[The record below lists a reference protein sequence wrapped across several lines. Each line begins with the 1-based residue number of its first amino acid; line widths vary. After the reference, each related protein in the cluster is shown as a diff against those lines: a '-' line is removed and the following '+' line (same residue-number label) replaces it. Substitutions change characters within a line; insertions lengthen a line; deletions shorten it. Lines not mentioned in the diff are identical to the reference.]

1 VLCAAGAGLALYAAT
16 RVWLVEVIS
25 RPAPLP
31 ALRETHTGGELLP
44 WLPPLALV
52 GLAGTGAVLATLGVT
67 RRLVGLLLSLIGLA
81 LAAGGGYGATL
92 LDGESHLLWP
102 VLCALGGLVAAG
114 GGALTALR
122 SRDWPSL
129 GARYERRVPRPVRD
143 ERTEAVAVWDALD
156 RGEDPTEE
164 VSPR

>member
-1 VLCAAGAGLALYAAT
+1 MLCAVGAGLALFAAT
-16 RVWLVEVIS
+16 RIWLVEVVS

-31 ALRETHTGGELLP
+31 VLRQTRTGGELLP

-52 GLAGTGAVLATLGVT
+52 GLAGTGAVLATRGVT
-67 RRLVGLLLSLIGLA
+67 RRLVGLLLLLIGLA
-81 LAAGGGYGATL
+81 LAAGGGYGTTL

-102 VLCALGGLVAAG
+102 ASCALGGLVAAG
-114 GGALTALR
+114 GGALTALG

-129 GARYERRVPRPVRD
+129 GARYERRRPRPVRD
-143 ERTEAVAVWDALD
+143 DRMEAAAVWDALD

-164 VSPR
+164 TSPR